1 MEAEQKLLGLLVFVA
16 NFTCLIMKEHCKINT
31 LYTEVYKMTQQTKLT
46 TAVGEQALGTIAV
59 LAATYAPMSTDKR
72 LMVGV
77 TGVILT
83 FHGAIRANKISCEI
97 FDEQMEQK
105 RKMMNDYMKFRTMGW
120 RA

>member
-59 LAATYAPMSTDKR
+59 LAATYAPMSTDQYYDA
-72 LMVGV
+72 LDQWESEVAA
-77 TGVILT
+77 L
-83 FHGAIRANKISCEI
+83 AQN
-97 FDEQMEQK
+97 
-105 RKMMNDYMKFRTMGW
+105 
-120 RA
+120 